1 MMIWETDWSKKIDL
15 PEYYYESEFTEI
27 NYKAKKTYRN
37 FISNRRGKF
46 IVDFVIYD
54 YYTNA
59 CLMKDNIIVRAKNVN
74 NLNNNYKLEHLIQKR
89 YYPMKFGK
97 IKILSVRRG

>member
-1 MMIWETDWSKKIDL
+1 MMIWETDWSKKIDI
-15 PEYYYESEFTEI
+15 PEYYYESEITKI
-27 NYKAKKTYRN
+27 NYKTRKTYKN
-37 FISNRRGKF
+37 FINNRRGRF

-59 CLMKDNIIVRAKNVN
+59 CLMKDNIIIRVRNVN
-74 NLNNNYKLEHLIQKR
+74 SLSKYKLEHLIQKR

-97 IKILSVRRG
+97 IKILGVRRG